1 MTTRLIESSSA
12 QLRLHEARVFVE
24 AQAARGDVW
33 LVGASRGAVDDLA
46 RSIAAAAGATIGL
59 HRFSLPQLAARLAAP
74 ILAAQGLAPMTYLGS
89 EAVAAR
95 ATFEAQRDAELLYFA
110 PVAKTP
116 GFSRALARTLQELRL
131 AEVRADRLESLPL
144 GGGDL
149 AVLLGRFDEQFAAAS
164 AIDRATLFDAA
175 TRALLTAESSAFRL
189 QAEGLLLLDVPIE
202 SAVEFAF
209 VKALLSSADRASL
222 SVSSAP
228 RASRLAH
235 RILITVP
242 FGDIAT
248 MDRLKSLG
256 LERELLEQ
264 TGESDLVALRR
275 YLFARSQPPARE
287 PAGDVRFFS
296 APGEGRESTEIA
308 RRIVQEARRGVPF
321 DEMAVFV
328 RAPERYVGL
337 LEHALRRA
345 LPDERGYARAW
356 FERGTRRPHPA
367 GRAFLAILA
376 CAGEHLSARRFAEY
390 LSLAQVPRLD
400 ETQREPP
407 FVVPLV
413 DELPL
418 PGSRSDE
425 RGARNDDEE
434 PGLGPR
440 DSDDDAIIE
449 GTLRAPWKWETLI
462 VESAVIGGDPA
473 RWHRRLTGLA
483 NEMRLHRDTE
493 RKDDPDSPKAARIE
507 RDLRNLGHLR
517 AFALPIVDRLAAWPA
532 FGTWGEWLDRFAAL
546 APMVLRQPEGVL
558 RVLQQLRP
566 MADIGPVSLD
576 EAREVIADRL
586 QMLEIDPP
594 RSRYGRVFIGSPQQ
608 ARGRTF
614 RVVFVA
620 GLAERMFPQRPHEDP
635 MLLDREMREP
645 LNAGLPLQDDRA
657 RGERLLLRL
666 AVGAPTERLWLSYPR
681 IEIAESRPRVPSFY
695 ALDIMR
701 AITGRIPKPQQLQE
715 SAAAEGGAGLAWPAP
730 ERPADAIDD
739 LEHDLAVLR
748 QLLQVEPRA
757 SVRGQAHYLLRLN
770 EPLKR
775 SVTARWARGR
785 SQWTPYDGIT
795 RVTGMTKSMLES
807 QRLGARPYSLSALQK
822 FAACPY
828 QFLLSAIY
836 RLEPPPAIEPLQKL
850 DPLTRGSI
858 FHEAQARFFRAL
870 QAEGRL
876 PIVTADVAA
885 VLATLD
891 RVIEEVAARY
901 AENLA
906 PAIDR
911 VWHDEIGD
919 IARDLRVWARRLA
932 ADHARPPA
940 DAANHAGFAAHHA
953 TAGWLPAHFEF
964 AFGLPGDQDRDPAS
978 VPDPVL
984 IDGRFKLRGSV
995 DLIET
1000 RGGMREARDAETL
1013 ELRITDHKTGKN
1025 RTTWKT
1031 VIGGGA
1037 ILQPVLYSLAI
1048 EQALQ
1053 ARVQSGRL
1061 FYCTSAGGF
1070 VEHEIPMTDTNRR
1083 SGLEAL
1089 EIVDRAIELGF
1100 LPAAPAPRACTWCD
1114 FLPVCGPDEPRRV
1127 ANKSPDKLGDLEALR
1142 ERP

>member
-1 MTTRLIESSSA
+1 
-12 QLRLHEARVFVE
+12 
-24 AQAARGDVW
+24 
-33 LVGASRGAVDDLA
+33 
-46 RSIAAAAGATIGL
+46 
-59 HRFSLPQLAARLAAP
+59 
-74 ILAAQGLAPMTYLGS
+74 
-89 EAVAAR
+89 
-95 ATFEAQRDAELLYFA
+95 
-110 PVAKTP
+110 
-116 GFSRALARTLQELRL
+116 
-131 AEVRADRLESLPL
+131 
-144 GGGDL
+144 
-149 AVLLGRFDEQFAAAS
+149 
-164 AIDRATLFDAA
+164 
-175 TRALLTAESSAFRL
+175 
-189 QAEGLLLLDVPIE
+189 LLLDVPIE
-202 SAVEFAF
+202 SAVEFEF
-209 VKALLSSADRASL
+209 VRALMAPSTERRAPSTEHPAPSTEHPALSTEHP
-222 SVSSAP
+222 AP
-228 RASRLAH
+228 STLV
-235 RILITVP
+235 TVP

-248 MDRLKSLG
+248 MDRFKSLG
-256 LERELLEQ
+256 LDRELLEQ
-264 TGESDLVALRR
+264 TGDTDLVALRR
-275 YLFARSQPPARE
+275 YLFARSQPPVRE

-296 APGEGRESTEIA
+296 APGEGRESVEIA
-308 RRIVQEARRGVPF
+308 RRIVQEARRGVPL
-321 DEMAVFV
+321 DEIAVFV
-328 RAPERYVGL
+328 RAPERYAGL

-376 CAGEHLSARRFAEY
+376 CACEHLSARRFAEY

-400 ETQREPP
+400 EAQRVPEFVPP
-407 FVVPLV
+407 V
-413 DELPL
+413 DEELGL
-418 PGSRSDE
+418 WRSADGGQRSEEATGDE
-425 RGARNDDEE
+425 GAQA
-434 PGLGPR
+434 PPT
-440 DSDDDAIIE
+440 SDLRPPTSEGEDDAIIE

-483 NEMRLHRDTE
+483 NEMRLQRDAA
-493 RKDDPDSPKAARIE
+493 RRDDPDSPTAARLE

-517 AFALPIVDRLAAWPA
+517 AFALPIIDLLATFPA
-532 FGTWGEWLDRFAAL
+532 SGTWGEWLDRFAAI

-566 MADIGPVSLD
+566 MAGIGPVSLD
-576 EAREVIADRL
+576 EARDVIADRL

-594 RSRYGRVFIGSPQQ
+594 KSRYGRVFVGGPQQ

-645 LNAGLPLQDDRA
+645 LEAGLPIQEDRA
-657 RGERLLLRL
+657 RSERLLLRL

-730 ERPADAIDD
+730 ARPADAIDD

-757 SVRGQAHYLLRLN
+757 SVRGHAHYLLRLN

-795 RVTGMTKSMLES
+795 RVTGMTKPMLES
-807 QRLGARPYSLSALQK
+807 QRLSARPYSLSALQK
-822 FAACPY
+822 YATCPY

-836 RLEPPPAIEPLQKL
+836 RLEPPPGIEPLQKL

-858 FHEAQARFFRAL
+858 FHEAQAQFFRAL
-870 QAEGRL
+870 KAEGRL
-876 PIVTADVAA
+876 PVVEADVSAALATLDKIIADVAA
-885 VLATLD
+885 T
-891 RVIEEVAARY
+891 Y
-901 AENLA
+901 AEDLA

-911 VWHDEIGD
+911 VWRDEIAD
-919 IARDLRVWARRLA
+919 IGRDLRVWVRRMAA
-932 ADHARPPA
+932 ADGAGSAAGHAAWVPA
-940 DAANHAGFAAHHA
+940 Y
-953 TAGWLPAHFEF
+953 FEF
-964 AFGLPGDQDRDPAS
+964 AFGLPGDDNRDPAS

-1000 RGGMREARDAETL
+1000 RREAGLPAEASAKAGGASSGPPHL
-1013 ELRITDHKTGKN
+1013 APRASPLRITDHKTGKN

-1048 EQALQ
+1048 EQALH
-1053 ARVQSGRL
+1053 ASVQSGRL

-1070 VEHEIPMTDTNRR
+1070 VDHEIPMNETNRR
-1083 SGLEAL
+1083 IGLEAL